1 MATAK
6 LLLATGIELEVD
18 ASLEEVVKLLEN
30 AERSSAGTLARLTE
44 AQTGA
49 PVALNPAHVVTVRAG
64 DP

>member
-6 LLLATGIELEVD
+6 LLLTTGLELEVD
-18 ASLEEVVKLLEN
+18 GSLEETVKLLEN
-30 AERSSAGTLARLTE
+30 AERSSAGTLARLAE

-49 PVALNPAHVVTVRAG
+49 TVALNPAHVISVRAG